1 MTPHQPILQIGSFP
15 EAMQRVIDAEFAC
28 HDAAEVERSTELHGR
43 IRAIVTRSNYAVPLA
58 LVQAL
63 PRLAVIATSGVGH
76 DGIPV
81 AAAKARGVVV
91 TNTPGVLDGAVS
103 ELAIGLLLALLR
115 KIPDADRFVRAGG
128 WSEGLYPLTTGLAG
142 KRVGIVGLG
151 RIGRGIARR
160 LAGFDVEIAYTGTRP
175 QDLPY
180 SFVAEVGALAEASD
194 ILIVCCRGGE
204 ATRHLIDAAV
214 LERLGPEGF
223 LVNVA
228 RGSVVDEAALTAAL
242 AAGRLRGAALD
253 VFETEPLAD
262 SPLRRLDNTVFSPH
276 AGSATEETRRVM
288 LRLALDNI
296 HRVLA
301 GQPAL
306 TPV

>member
-1 MTPHQPILQIGSFP
+1 MTPHQPILKIGSFP

-160 LAGFDVEIAYTGTRP
+160 LAGFDVEIAYTGTRA

-180 SFVAEVGALAEASD
+180 GFVAEVGALAEASD

-204 ATRHLIDAAV
+204 ATRHLIDAGV

-262 SPLRRLDNTVFSPH
+262 SPLRRLANTVFSPH

-306 TPV
+306 TPL

>member
-1 MTPHQPILQIGSFP
+1 MTPHQPILKIGSFP

-28 HDAAEVERSTELHGR
+28 HDEAEVGQSVELHGR

-142 KRVGIVGLG
+142 KRVGLG

-160 LAGFDVEIAYTGTRP
+160 LAGFDVEIAYTGTRA

-180 SFVAEVGALAEASD
+180 GFVAEVGALAEASD

-204 ATRHLIDAAV
+204 ATRHLIDAGV